1 MKKLFLT
8 SFVFDTGDLKD
19 IKEYRM
25 VVVTGKEVAQ
35 PGRAYY
41 DLAYEKAG
49 KWFEENYPESKLK
62 VLVAH
67 QAIE

>member
-8 SFVFDTGDLKD
+8 SFTFDTGDVKD

-25 VVVTGKEVAQ
+25 VVVTGKEVSA
-35 PGRAYY
+35 PGRSFY
-41 DLAYEKAG
+41 DIAYEKAG
-49 KWFEENYPESKLK
+49 KWFNENFPESILK
-62 VLVAH
+62 SIIAH

>member
-1 MKKLFLT
+1 MGKLFLT
-8 SFVFDTGDLKD
+8 SFVFDTGDQKD

-25 VVVTGKEVAQ
+25 VHVTNKEVAQ

-41 DLAYEKAG
+41 DLAYEKAC
-49 KWFEENYPESKLK
+49 KWFKENYPESELK
-62 VLVAH
+62 ILVAH